1 VTQKLMWA
9 HEFTTFPYKLF
20 WWESPDGSRLLTYFP
35 HDYAAN
41 TDPVSMA
48 RDLSIWVPSLYG
60 TDAKQHNDM
69 LHLYGVGD
77 HGGGPT
83 RIMLDTATR
92 WMKSDVVYPNLQF
105 TTASS
110 FFDDMQKKLPNIE
123 VPTWRDEL
131 YFEYHRGVMTTQA
144 ETKKRIR
151 KTEELLLNAEKF
163 SSLATLYGRKYPS
176 EDFDRGWKRLLFDD
190 FHDIM
195 PGSGIAVNYLD
206 AKRNLEDVGR
216 AGQAILHGS
225 LEELAAR
232 INIQGP
238 GVPVVIFNSLS
249 WPRKEVIEVEVQLP
263 GVAKQIEVRDFSGKI
278 VPSQL
283 LTHDSE
289 TNRARLLVEA
299 SVPALGYKTYYV
311 RAAEKVTPQVS
322 AVKSSADMLENEFV
336 RVKVDAHTGCLTS
349 LFDKRSNTESLAPAE
364 TEAGGP
370 KDTICGNLL
379 EAFRDK
385 PKAWDAW
392 NIDADFEKEHWDLTQ
407 ADEVKLMESGPLRAI
422 IQVKQHFENSSF
434 IRNITLTAGSPRVD
448 VRMIADWHEKHILLK
463 VAFPL
468 SAHNE
473 KAAFEIPYG
482 SIERPT
488 TRNTPAEQAKFEVPA
503 LQWGDLS
510 DAKHGFSLLND
521 SKYGYDAKGNVLRLS
536 LLRSPEW
543 PDPHA
548 DEGLHEFTYSM
559 YAHPGTWREAETVR
573 RGYELN
579 YDLLAVGTAKHPG
592 AMKEE
597 HSFFEVQADNVVMTA
612 IKKAEDDGSLILR
625 FYEWAGKELD
635 VKIVL
640 PVGAQS
646 ASETD
651 LMERPV
657 GDLGV
662 PGGVVTVHTKPYE
675 IKTIRVRFA
684 RE

>member
-1 VTQKLMWA
+1 
-9 HEFTTFPYKLF
+9 
-20 WWESPDGSRLLTYFP
+20 
-35 HDYAAN
+35 
-41 TDPVSMA
+41 
-48 RDLSIWVPSLYG
+48 
-60 TDAKQHNDM
+60 
-69 LHLYGVGD
+69 
-77 HGGGPT
+77 
-83 RIMLDTATR
+83 
-92 WMKSDVVYPNLQF
+92 
-105 TTASS
+105 
-110 FFDDMQKKLPNIE
+110 
-123 VPTWRDEL
+123 
-131 YFEYHRGVMTTQA
+131 
-144 ETKKRIR
+144 
-151 KTEELLLNAEKF
+151 
-163 SSLATLYGRKYPS
+163 
-176 EDFDRGWKRLLFDD
+176 
-190 FHDIM
+190 
-195 PGSGIAVNYLD
+195 
-206 AKRNLEDVGR
+206 
-216 AGQAILHGS
+216 
-225 LEELAAR
+225 
-232 INIQGP
+232 
-238 GVPVVIFNSLS
+238 
-249 WPRKEVIEVEVQLP
+249 
-263 GVAKQIEVRDFSGKI
+263 
-278 VPSQL
+278 
-283 LTHDSE
+283 
-289 TNRARLLVEA
+289 
-299 SVPALGYKTYYV
+299 
-311 RAAEKVTPQVS
+311 
-322 AVKSSADMLENEFV
+322 MLENEFV